1 MLKLLRMQVEGF
13 CSISELQISF
23 NQNQTI
29 LIRGK
34 NGNGKSV
41 IFSSLIWG
49 LYGKTIK
56 GVSDV
61 QTWKEFRPKDYKG
74 VKVSVYFQRGES
86 IYQVIRCQKYEGILE
101 DGSKGK
107 DRFIVIKDADPLDI
121 KGKIQL
127 QQKLVS
133 ILGLTQSLFT
143 NSIMFGQ
150 GINRLIQESN
160 TDKKKLFEE
169 VFDLN
174 YLNVAKD
181 IATRDRNRLLS
192 QLRDIERESLSVKR
206 ELESA
211 LSTYK
216 DLKSRESDFSK
227 HIKEEVSELKAD
239 KKKLQAKH
247 EQLLPKLSD
256 GKDLKTQ
263 LVKHNKELNL
273 LKTSYQKAK
282 SVSNIPVRD
291 FIKNVYDMLQ
301 NKQYKKA
308 SNSLLELMEAF
319 KSIDGLLS
327 EIESKSNYIE
337 ALIRKYNEFNR
348 TKQILEGI
356 QEDLEDIKKQI
367 KKLKEQKLKVLS
379 PKYKSKIKELKSE
392 LSTIEEAYKS
402 KETELEDYTWLIDDP
417 LGNNG
422 IKAYLFD
429 SSLDFLNK
437 ELDRYADI
445 LGFRISFEIDLSTA
459 RKEFVTLIER
469 DGHIIDYEELS
480 GGEKQLVDISMA
492 FAMNQALTVSK
503 GINIAFLDE
512 VFESL
517 SSDNIELVI
526 QLVKEVYK
534 DKTLFLI
541 SHHDSLPF
549 SNAKILEV
557 EKQNGLSSYKGL

>member
-1 MLKLLRMQVEGF
+1 
-13 CSISELQISF
+13 
-23 NQNQTI
+23 
-29 LIRGK
+29 
-34 NGNGKSV
+34 
-41 IFSSLIWG
+41 
-49 LYGKTIK
+49 
-56 GVSDV
+56 
-61 QTWKEFRPKDYKG
+61 
-74 VKVSVYFQRGES
+74 
-86 IYQVIRCQKYEGILE
+86 
-101 DGSKGK
+101 
-107 DRFIVIKDADPLDI
+107 
-121 KGKIQL
+121 
-127 QQKLVS
+127 
-133 ILGLTQSLFT
+133 
-143 NSIMFGQ
+143 MFGQ

-337 ALIRKYNEFNR
+337 ALTRKYNEFNR